1 MQSCEITNHTIHTYL
16 CNSLQ
21 NLLDKNNEVYL
32 TQAELQHSKPIL
44 DFFEGSPPDFLIKT
58 KPGRDKPLIVDVDT
72 GDSKTAKYSTFG
84 SVADAV
90 TVHPDSLLVDTTL
103 TRFIPMD
110 DLIYLHRNVQAFI
123 AEYWKSKVLMN
134 TFVRIELHISVA
146 RDSEAA
152 SQFAEGMKQYAEN
165 VLDRSKI

>member
-1 MQSCEITNHTIHTYL
+1 M
-16 CNSLQ
+16 SLA
-21 NLLDKNNEVYL
+21 L
-32 TQAELQHSKPIL
+32 
-44 DFFEGSPPDFLIKT
+44 
-58 KPGRDKPLIVDVDT
+58 PGCLDVDT

-84 SVADAV
+84 LVADVV
-90 TVHPDSLLVDTTL
+90 TVHPDGLLVDTTRL
-103 TRFIPMD
+103 LPMD
-110 DLIYLHRNVQAFI
+110 DLLFLHRNVQAFI

-152 SQFAEGMKQYAEN
+152 SQFADGMTEYAES

>member
-1 MQSCEITNHTIHTYL
+1 MQPCEVTNHTIHVYM
-16 CNSLQ
+16 CNCLQ

-32 TQAELQHSKPIL
+32 TKSEIQSSKPIL

-58 KPGRDKPLIVDVDT
+58 RPGRDKPLIVDVNT
-72 GDSKTAKYSTFG
+72 GDTQTAKYSTFG

-90 TVHPDSLLVDTTL
+90 TVHPGSLLVDTTL
-103 TRFIPMD
+103 TRLIPMD
-110 DLIYLHRNVQAFI
+110 DLIYLHSKLHAVI
-123 AEYWKSKVLMN
+123 TEYWKSKVLMT